1 MVTLVESAKVSA
13 RRVDSSGMASEL
25 LERPPCFLRHTC
37 LGTEAVYEVLEEDA
51 STVTA
56 AVVHAPGL
64 EPGARVR
71 LMANAA
77 RAMERLENGAQIGVR
92 RFVPETAPARALFGG
107 RFAAAMSRPRAFR
120 SS

>member
-1 MVTLVESAKVSA
+1 
-13 RRVDSSGMASEL
+13 MASAL
-25 LERPPCFLRHTC
+25 LERTPCFLRHTC

-64 EPGARVR
+64 EPGVRVR
-71 LMANAA
+71 LMASAA
-77 RAMERLENGAQIGVR
+77 HAMERLENGAQVGVR
-92 RFVPETAPARALFGG
+92 RFVPEPAPARHAFDGRLAALIG
-107 RFAAAMSRPRAFR
+107 RPRAAR

>member
-1 MVTLVESAKVSA
+1 
-13 RRVDSSGMASEL
+13 MASAL
-25 LERPPCFLRHTC
+25 LERTPCFLRHTC

-71 LMANAA
+71 LMASAA
-77 RAMERLENGAQIGVR
+77 HAMERLENGAQIGIR
-92 RFVPETAPARALFGG
+92 RFAPEATPARELFGG
-107 RFAAAMSRPRAFR
+107 RFAAAIGRPRTFR